1 MRYDRLCDGLIEA
14 GEVELG
20 EAELRPEHAVRVRQP
35 DAGDSPGPRWGS
47 GLLAANFIRR
57 LVLTKTLIGRMPDLP
72 VVRPFRER
80 HFSNQRGL
88 HPVGV
93 AAERSGRTWRE
104 WAFGLLDA
112 FQPATQGLGGLVGEA
127 RTDLPGERQRTRG
140 IAHADEQGADPD
152 PRAFGIGEAAD
163 DELLSLDT
171 LDLHPGGSATGHV
184 RQVPAF
190 RDDAL
195 EPHAAGPGEDLGT
208 VADDVLGVPD
218 PRFLLRAEQ
227 LCETSVAPLQ
237 PQAPDVFAVE
247 VQQVEDEVGQIGAIA
262 TAEDLLQRLKA
273 RAAIG
278 QHDGHLAVEK
288 GAPHGQFGCRRAY
301 LGEPVGPVVAVAA
314 DEGDVPPVDAA
325 ADPVAVELELV
336 QPLVA
341 FRRGAG
347 QGRELRLEALGQRDG
362 HRTRRQRSRVAACV
376 AGDE

>member
-1 MRYDRLCDGLIEA
+1 
-14 GEVELG
+14 
-20 EAELRPEHAVRVRQP
+20 
-35 DAGDSPGPRWGS
+35 
-47 GLLAANFIRR
+47 
-57 LVLTKTLIGRMPDLP
+57 
-72 VVRPFRER
+72 
-80 HFSNQRGL
+80 
-88 HPVGV
+88 GV

-104 WAFGLLDA
+104 WAFVLLDA
-112 FQPATQGLGGLVGEA
+112 FQPAAQGLGGLVGEA

-152 PRAFGIGEAAD
+152 PRAFRIGEAAD

-208 VADDVLGVPD
+208 VAD
-218 PRFLLRAEQ
+218 
-227 LCETSVAPLQ
+227 
-237 PQAPDVFAVE
+237 
-247 VQQVEDEVGQIGAIA
+247 
-262 TAEDLLQRLKA
+262 
-273 RAAIG
+273 
-278 QHDGHLAVEK
+278 
-288 GAPHGQFGCRRAY
+288 
-301 LGEPVGPVVAVAA
+301 
-314 DEGDVPPVDAA
+314 
-325 ADPVAVELELV
+325 ELELV

-341 FRRGAG
+341 VRRGAG